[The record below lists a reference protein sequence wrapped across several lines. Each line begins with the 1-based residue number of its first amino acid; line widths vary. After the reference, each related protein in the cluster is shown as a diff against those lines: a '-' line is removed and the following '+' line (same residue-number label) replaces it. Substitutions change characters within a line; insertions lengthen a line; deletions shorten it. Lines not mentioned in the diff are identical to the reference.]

1 MIASTA
7 VTAGPT
13 TAATRTVRWTPTV
26 AWGAFATSTSTVH
39 RRKRFENINFKITF
53 AEVMDS
59 HDG

>member
-26 AWGAFATSTSTVH
+26 AWGAFATSTSTVQ
-39 RRKRFENINFKITF
+39 RRKRSEKYLFETIVLQR
-53 AEVMDS
+53 E
-59 HDG
+59 GGLRY